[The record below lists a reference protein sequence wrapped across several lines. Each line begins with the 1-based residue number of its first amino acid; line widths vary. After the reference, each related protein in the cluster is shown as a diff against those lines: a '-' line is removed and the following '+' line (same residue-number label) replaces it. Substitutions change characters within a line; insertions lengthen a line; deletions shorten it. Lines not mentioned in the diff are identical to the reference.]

1 MTELTESN
9 VVDSKYRMIL
19 MAAKRAR
26 QLQAGA
32 KPLVHTTSRK
42 TTRIALEE
50 MRAGVVRFEY
60 LHPLITTET
69 VSKEP
74 PSPEKGTEKGA
85 EKGKK

>member
-1 MTELTESN
+1 MTEITENN

-19 MAAKRAR
+19 MAARRAR
-26 QLQAGA
+26 QLQGGA

-50 MRAGVVRFEY
+50 MKACVVKFEY
-60 LHPLITTET
+60 LHPLINAET
-69 VSKEP
+69 VLKEP
-74 PSPEKGTEKGA
+74 PAPEKGA

>member
-1 MTELTESN
+1 MTDVTENN

-26 QLQAGA
+26 QLQGGA

-50 MRAGVVRFEY
+50 MRAGVIKFEY
-60 LHPLITTET
+60 LHPLINAES

-74 PSPEKGTEKGA
+74 PSSEKGA

>member
-19 MAAKRAR
+19 MAARRAR
-26 QLQAGA
+26 QLQGGA

-42 TTRIALEE
+42 TTRIAQEE
-50 MRAGVVRFEY
+50 MKAGVIKFEY
-60 LHPLITTET
+60 LHPLINAET
-69 VSKEP
+69 VSKEA
-74 PSPEKGTEKGA
+74 PSPEKGS